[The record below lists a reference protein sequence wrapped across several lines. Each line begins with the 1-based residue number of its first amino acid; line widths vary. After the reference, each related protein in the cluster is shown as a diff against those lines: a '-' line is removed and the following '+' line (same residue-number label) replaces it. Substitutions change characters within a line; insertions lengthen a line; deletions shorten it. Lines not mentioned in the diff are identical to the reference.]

1 MSCRVYDAHQSET
14 PFTESLF
21 SFLSRRVRASSTET
35 KTCRHDPQ
43 AAQRAA
49 SERYAVM
56 KHGHT
61 ATACAGY
68 RTESSGGLE
77 FYDVTTATARRAR
90 NQYQRRGDA
99 SRSPASPVS
108 SSSTSDAP
116 PAVPGAGVTTPVRSI
131 ERTPVGASSQG
142 TDATPP
148 FRSASPQTAMPGGA
162 MNRTMLWGGFMHL
175 YIPSDCKLQGDHVN
189 FFKRCI
195 DTPTPHPALLNSLD
209 ALSLVQLGST
219 NNDRRVLPEACQAYS
234 RALGSLHQA
243 LSPETDQSRSDDQVL
258 AAIMVL
264 KVCEFFTELAS
275 PRGIGWGDHVS
286 GVQQL
291 IAVRGP
297 ESLKTDLALGIFA
310 HARHSALCHGLIT
323 RKASYFAQPSWRAF
337 GQRVLVRDES
347 SVIHD
352 IAVQVPGILEQHD
365 NLDPQHE
372 SYTSHIDALLTDAA
386 ALEQEMRTWQS
397 NSHKSTL
404 GPPYHLRP
412 VADFPTFAALCS
424 DRTFAT
430 AHMFPGF
437 TAAYL
442 HATYWV
448 CMYFLR
454 STVRAL
460 HVARASAV
468 TGWSPSPSQSVEEEE
483 MTGYIVDLCQCIP
496 YFCEPA
502 TATAGCIES
511 FLPMRTAAQYFLDRG
526 MRMQVRW
533 VGNVRRSVFNKG
545 LAPPRLD
552 RMKLSDLSDIAVD

>member
-1 MSCRVYDAHQSET
+1 M
-14 PFTESLF
+14 P
-21 SFLSRRVRASSTET
+21 SRSTGCA
-35 KTCRHDPQ
+35 TCR
-43 AAQRAA
+43 QRKIRRDETRPYCNRCAT
-49 SERYAVM
+49 
-56 KHGHT
+56 HGVQ
-61 ATACAGY
+61 CAGY

-90 NQYQRRGDA
+90 NQYQRQGDA
-99 SRSPASPVS
+99 AKSSTSPVS
-108 SSSTSDAP
+108 SSSTSDA
-116 PAVPGAGVTTPVRSI
+116 ASALPGAGGTTPVRSI

-148 FRSASPQTAMPGGA
+148 FRSGSPQAAMPAGA
-162 MNRTMLWGGFMHL
+162 MNRTMLWAGFMHL

-264 KVCEFFTELAS
+264 KVCEFFTELAM
-275 PRGIGWGDHVS
+275 
-286 GVQQL
+286 
-291 IAVRGP
+291 RGP

-337 GQRVLVRDES
+337 GQRVLVQDES

-352 IAVQVPGILEQHD
+352 IAVQVPGILEHYD
-365 NLDPQHE
+365 NLDPQHK
-372 SYTSHIDALLTDAA
+372 SYTSHIDALLSDAA
-386 ALEQEMRTWQS
+386 ALEQEMRIWQS
-397 NSHKSTL
+397 DCHKSTL

-424 DRTFAT
+424 DRTFPT

-454 STVRAL
+454 ATVRAL
-460 HVARASAV
+460 HVARAAAV
-468 TGWSPSPSQSVEEEE
+468 TGWNPNPSQLVSEEE
-483 MTGYIVDLCQCIP
+483 MTGYIVNLCQCIP

-502 TATAGCIES
+502 TATTGCIES

-533 VGNVRRSVFNKG
+533 VGNVRNSVFNKG

-552 RMKLSDLSDIAVD
+552 RTKLSDLSYIAVD